1 MFFRNLT
8 VFRLKSPIDAAQINA
23 ALENAIL
30 QPCLPSSMQ
39 SIGWISPR
47 QTDVLA
53 HVVNQQILIAL
64 GVEQR
69 LLPASVIKQH
79 VQDRVKTIEENEG
92 RRVGRREIRELSE
105 AVTAEL
111 LPRAFVRRRTTFCW
125 IDPVHGWL
133 VIDTAAPAKT
143 DELIEQLHR
152 SIDSL
157 QLAPVKVT
165 QSPCSAMTGWLAD
178 SEAPARF
185 SIDQDTELQSAEHA
199 TVRYAKHALDGDD
212 IPSHIASGKIVTR
225 LGMTWAD
232 KISFVLTDK
241 LQLKRVCFLDILKE
255 ASEGQAE
262 NEEERF
268 DIDFTL
274 MTGEVANLLHDL
286 LQALGGEV
294 VGGLSDQSK

>member
-8 VFRLKSPIDAAQINA
+8 VFRFKSEISAAEIA
-23 ALENAIL
+23 SALGKTPL
-30 QPCLPSSMQ
+30 LPCPPHSTQ
-39 SIGWISPR
+39 SIGWVGPAQSN
-47 QTDVLA
+47 VLA
-53 HVVNQQILIAL
+53 HAVNQQILIAL

-69 LLPASVIKQH
+69 LLPASVIKQYT
-79 VQDRVKTIEENEG
+79 QDRIKGIEDNEG
-92 RRVGRREIRELSE
+92 RRVGRRERRELIESV
-105 AVTAEL
+105 AAEL
-111 LPRAFVRRRTTFCW
+111 LPRAFLRRRTTFCW

-133 VIDTAAPAKT
+133 VIDTAAPAKA

-178 SEAPARF
+178 SEAPAGF

-199 TVRYAKHALDGDD
+199 TVRYAKHALDGED

-262 NEEERF
+262 NEQERF

-294 VGGLSDQSK
+294 V